1 MYKNEAKL
9 QLLFFA
15 RYARKKRILMPIPA
29 KMVYFWLIY
38 VCVFEKKAVILQR
51 ELNNTC
57 FVIANRTTL

>member
-9 QLLFFA
+9 QLLFL
-15 RYARKKRILMPIPA
+15 RDMQKKRILMPISA

-51 ELNNTC
+51 KLNNTR

>member
-1 MYKNEAKL
+1 
-9 QLLFFA
+9 
-15 RYARKKRILMPIPA
+15 MPIPA